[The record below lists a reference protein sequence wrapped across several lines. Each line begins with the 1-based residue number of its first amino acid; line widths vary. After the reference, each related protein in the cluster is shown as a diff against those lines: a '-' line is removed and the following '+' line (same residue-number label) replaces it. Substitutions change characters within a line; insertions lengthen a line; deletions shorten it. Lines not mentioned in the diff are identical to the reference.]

1 MSNSQDNDQVNSSN
15 KRTNEVNLMSEL
27 FVELNDEQQELV
39 SGGASL
45 TDNIDSYYDLE
56 KLATASIVTNGAN
69 GSSVIT
75 ATETLDISSN
85 IFRDFDVSV

>member
-1 MSNSQDNDQVNSSN
+1 MSN
-15 KRTNEVNLMSEL
+15 EL

-56 KLATASIVTNGAN
+56 KLSTASIVTNGPN
-69 GSSVIT
+69 GSSVVT
-75 ATETLDISSN
+75 ATQTLDIDSD
-85 IFRDFDVSV
+85 IFRDFNVNV

>member
-1 MSNSQDNDQVNSSN
+1 MSN
-15 KRTNEVNLMSEL
+15 EL

-75 ATETLDISSN
+75 ATETLDISSD